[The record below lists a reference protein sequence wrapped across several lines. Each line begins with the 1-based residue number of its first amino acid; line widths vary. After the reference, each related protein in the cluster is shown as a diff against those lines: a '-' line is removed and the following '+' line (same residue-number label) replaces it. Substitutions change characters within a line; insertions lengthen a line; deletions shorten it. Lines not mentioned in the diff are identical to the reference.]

1 MSLLDR
7 PLADQAAA
15 IAAGE
20 VDPGELLDETL
31 ARFEDRNPQLNA
43 VVATFPE
50 ESREMLR
57 SAPDGP
63 LRGVPI
69 VVKDEWPLPWRAQQF
84 GAPKSIAPFPP
95 GESGVYRALRDA
107 GAVIAGVGNMHE
119 LGASS
124 TGNASV
130 YGPAHNPWNVERCPG
145 GSSSGP
151 GSAVGG
157 RLVAAAVGA
166 DGIGSIRYPAAYCG
180 VTGLKPTFGRSAMEG
195 HHLAPVTRT
204 IVSGPL
210 ATDATG
216 CRLLGS
222 ALFRAELPAGDAAG
236 LRIGVVRNP
245 ISEDCQPAVREAC
258 EEAIEALRAETGGS
272 VTEVEID
279 GLDFSG
285 TAAILV
291 GTTEALGAITPGM
304 VNSIGDDLGPV
315 NRGLL
320 KYRMLL
326 PAVAVKR
333 AEVARSMLRHS
344 LVRAFEEVD
353 VIAWPTVPA
362 VAPPLEEP
370 VVELPSGPHT
380 ADEVNPRG
388 GGLANLTGIPA
399 VSMPAGFGEDGLP
412 IGLELK
418 AAWGSDALL
427 LDAAEALERAT
438 DRRWVDAAPPLA
450 EAAGEAGAGAA
461 AG

>member
-7 PLADQAAA
+7 PLPAQAAA
-15 IAAGE
+15 IASGDA
-20 VDPGELLDETL
+20 DPGELLDETL
-31 ARFEDRNPQLNA
+31 ARIEERNPRLNA

-50 ESREMLR
+50 ESRKMLR
-57 SAPDGP
+57 SAPEGP

-84 GAPKSIAPFPP
+84 GAPKSIAPFAP

-130 YGPAHNPWNVERCPG
+130 YGPAHNPWDTERCPG

-151 GSAVGG
+151 GSSVGG

-180 VTGLKPTFGRSAMEG
+180 ITGLKPTFGRSAMEG
-195 HHLAPVTRT
+195 HHLAALTQT

-210 ATDATG
+210 ATDAAG
-216 CRLLGS
+216 CRLLAS
-222 ALFRAELPAGDAAG
+222 ALYGEELPAGDAAG

-258 EEAIEALRAETGGS
+258 EEAIEALRQETGGS
-272 VTEVEID
+272 VTEIEIG

-285 TAAILV
+285 IAAILI

-304 VNSIGDDLGPV
+304 LNSIGDELGPV
-315 NRGLL
+315 NRALL

-333 AEVARSMLRHS
+333 AEIARSMLRHS
-344 LVRAFEEVD
+344 LAQAFEQVD
-353 VIAWPTVPA
+353 AIAWPTVPA
-362 VAPPLEEP
+362 VAPPLAEP
-370 VVELPSGPHT
+370 VVELPSGLHG

-388 GGLANLTGIPA
+388 GGLANLAGIPA
-399 VSMPAGFGEDGLP
+399 VSVPVGFGDDGMP
-412 IGLELK
+412 IALQLQG
-418 AAWGSDALL
+418 AWGGDAML

-438 DRRWVDAAPPLA
+438 GRRWVDSLPPIAELEPEAAPNQA
-450 EAAGEAGAGAA
+450 
-461 AG
+461 

>member
-7 PLADQAAA
+7 PLSEQAAA

-31 ARFEDRNPQLNA
+31 ARFEERNPELNA
-43 VVATFPE
+43 IVATFPE

-57 SAPDGP
+57 SAPNGP

-84 GAPKSIAPFPP
+84 GAPKSIAPFAP

-130 YGPAHNPWNVERCPG
+130 YGPAHNPWDTERCPG

-151 GSAVGG
+151 GSSVGG

-195 HHLAPVTRT
+195 HHLAPITQT

-210 ATDATG
+210 ATDAGG

-222 ALFRAELPAGDAAG
+222 ALFREELPAGDAAG
-236 LRIGVVRNP
+236 LRIGVVRNA
-245 ISEDCQPAVREAC
+245 ISEDCQPEVREAC
-258 EEAIEALRAETGGS
+258 DEAIEALREAVDRLKQQLGDAVVVLAG
-272 VTEVEID
+272 VAD
-279 GLDFSG
+279 G
-285 TAAILV
+285 
-291 GTTEALGAITPGM
+291 
-304 VNSIGDDLGPV
+304 
-315 NRGLL
+315 
-320 KYRMLL
+320 
-326 PAVAVKR
+326 
-333 AEVARSMLRHS
+333 
-344 LVRAFEEVD
+344 
-353 VIAWPTVPA
+353 
-362 VAPPLEEP
+362 
-370 VVELPSGPHT
+370 
-380 ADEVNPRG
+380 
-388 GGLANLTGIPA
+388 
-399 VSMPAGFGEDGLP
+399 
-412 IGLELK
+412 K
-418 AAWGSDALL
+418 AAL
-427 LDAAEALERAT
+427 
-438 DRRWVDAAPPLA
+438 V
-450 EAAGEAGAGAA
+450 AGVSGAA
-461 AG
+461 AGRVKAGELLAHIAGLTGGKGGGRPDMAQGGGNDGPALISALQGVEAWVAQRLGASA